1 MDKPF
6 RIFRFTD
13 DIIKGLVDDPPKP
26 HRHDYEEIII
36 NTGGNFDHFI
46 DFNKEN
52 YSVPSVV
59 YIAQGKVHQ
68 FLPNFTTKGWAI
80 KYHTEFIPGGK
91 FHFYSHYLDKIVY
104 ELNTDFFLKS
114 VDRLCEMMLEES
126 EQKPPDYDTV
136 RNLLNALF
144 SKLEVLGRNDLN
156 IEGGG
161 NNNQVA
167 VFNSFLKVLES
178 NFKSSE
184 GVDFYAEKMN
194 MSVRNLNHISKNI
207 VNKSIS
213 DIIETRKLIE
223 ARHLLI
229 DTNKSVSEIGFELGY
244 SEKSYFTRVF
254 RKKTG
259 LTPSMFREKTCSEL
273 AK

>member
-1 MDKPF
+1 MDIPF

-36 NTGGNFDHFI
+36 NTDGNFDHFI

-80 KYHTEFIPGGK
+80 KYKTEFIPGGK

-104 ELNTDFFLKS
+104 ELNSDFFLRS
-114 VDRLCEMMLEES
+114 VDKLCEMMLEES
-126 EQKPPDYDTV
+126 EQTPPDYETI
-136 RNLLNALF
+136 RYLLNGLF
-144 SKLEVLGRNDLN
+144 SKLETLGKNDFN
-156 IEGGG
+156 IE
-161 NNNQVA
+161 NNSNNIQISA
-167 VFNSFLKVLES
+167 FNYFLRILED
-178 NFKSSE
+178 NFKRSE
-184 GVDFYAEKMN
+184 GVEYYADKMN
-194 MSVRNLNHISKNI
+194 MSIRNLNHISKNI

-213 DIIETRKLIE
+213 EIIETRKLIE

-254 RKKTG
+254 HKRTG